1 LPIAKRYL
9 VKFISTAAWLRGQ
22 PNRWKGELWNW

>member
-9 VKFISTAAWLRGQ
+9 VKFISTAAWFIDQ
-22 PNRWKGELWNW
+22 QNR